1 MWDPRFEADDEIS
14 GVHDSKVDHLNCSM
28 SSSSHVYGYGCATFL
43 FLIALLSSIAQS
55 QGVIINSTSASSLP
69 SSVRRDSTTAEG
81 KQWAVLVAGSAG
93 YENYRHQAD
102 ICHAYQLLKKGGL
115 KDENIVVFMYDD
127 IAFHVDNPRPGIII
141 NKPFGHDVYAGVPK
155 DYTGDNCTVDNL
167 FAVLLGNKSA
177 LTGGSGKVVDSGPN
191 DNIFIYYADHGAPG
205 LVGMPIGKDLY
216 AKDLIQVLKKQREAN
231 SYKSMVFYLEAC
243 ESGSMFEG
251 LLPSNWSIY
260 AITAANGEESSYGI
274 YCPGYYPAPP
284 PEFLTCLG
292 DVFSISWMEDSDLHD
307 MSQETLQQQYEVV
320 RRRTGYDYED
330 MSHVMQYGN
339 MELSKELLSSYVG
352 TNAAND
358 NYATNNNIEEY
369 PSMIPRVFDQR
380 EATLLHFWH
389 KYQEAPD
396 GSDKKVEAHRD
407 LLRLHS
413 HIRHVDRSLNHIA
426 STLFGD
432 ENAANAMK
440 HVRPSG
446 QPLVD
451 DWDCLKGLVEAY
463 EKQCGGLS
471 WYGKKYTRVIANMC
485 NAGINV
491 EQMIGASTGA
501 CSSRTPGSLQNELD
515 K

>member
-1 MWDPRFEADDEIS
+1 
-14 GVHDSKVDHLNCSM
+14 M
-28 SSSSHVYGYGCATFL
+28 SSRRSHVCGYGTFL
-43 FLIALLSSIAQS
+43 FLIIALLSSIAQS
-55 QGVIINSTSASSLP
+55 QEGIVNSTSASNLP
-69 SSVRRDSTTAEG
+69 SSIRKDSTAAEE

-102 ICHAYQLLKKGGL
+102 VCHAYQILKKGGL

-127 IAFHVDNPRPGIII
+127 IAFHVDNPRPGTII

-177 LTGGSGKVVDSGPN
+177 LTGGSGKVIDSGPN

-205 LVGMPIGKDLY
+205 LVGMPVGKDLY
-216 AKDLIQVLKKQREAN
+216 AKDLIEVFKKQREAS

-243 ESGSMFEG
+243 ESGTMFEG

-260 AITAANGEESSYGI
+260 AVTAANGEESSYGV
-274 YCPGYYPAPP
+274 YCPEFYPYPP
-284 PEFLTCLG
+284 SEFSTCLG

-307 MSQETLQQQYEVV
+307 TSQETLQQQYEVV
-320 RRRTGYDYED
+320 RRRTGFDYEET
-330 MSHVMQYGN
+330 SHVMQYGN
-339 MELSKELLSSYVG
+339 MELSKELLSLYIG
-352 TNAAND
+352 TNAADD
-358 NYATNNNIEEY
+358 NYTANSNNIEEY
-369 PSMIPRVFDQR
+369 PSRIPRAFDQR
-380 EATLLHFWH
+380 EATLLHFLH
-389 KYQEAPD
+389 KYQRAPD
-396 GSDKKVEAHRD
+396 GSAKKVEAHRD
-407 LLRLHS
+407 LAGIHS
-413 HIRHVDRSLNHIA
+413 HIRHVDRSINHIA
-426 STLFGD
+426 AALFGD
-432 ENAANAMK
+432 ENAANAMEF
-440 HVRPSG
+440 VRPSG

-451 DWDCLKGLVEAY
+451 DWDCFKELVRAY

-501 CSSRTPGSLQNELD
+501 CSLPSKDETDRN
-515 K
+515 

>member
-1 MWDPRFEADDEIS
+1 
-14 GVHDSKVDHLNCSM
+14 M
-28 SSSSHVYGYGCATFL
+28 SSRSSHVCGYGTFL

-55 QGVIINSTSASSLP
+55 QEGIVNSTSASNLP
-69 SSVRRDSTTAEG
+69 SSIRKDSTAAEE

-102 ICHAYQLLKKGGL
+102 VCHAYQILKKGGL

-127 IAFHVDNPRPGIII
+127 IAFHVDNPRPGTII

-177 LTGGSGKVVDSGPN
+177 LTGGSGKVIDSGPN

-205 LVGMPIGKDLY
+205 MPVGKDLY
-216 AKDLIQVLKKQREAN
+216 AKDLIEVFKKQQEAS

-243 ESGSMFEG
+243 ESGTMFEG

-260 AITAANGEESSYGI
+260 AITAANGEESSYGV
-274 YCPGYYPAPP
+274 YCPEFYPYPP
-284 PEFLTCLG
+284 SEFSTCLG
-292 DVFSISWMEDSDLHD
+292 DV
-307 MSQETLQQQYEVV
+307 
-320 RRRTGYDYED
+320 RRRTGFDYDQET
-330 MSHVMQYGN
+330 SHVMQYGN
-339 MELSKELLSSYVG
+339 MELSKELLSLYIG

-358 NYATNNNIEEY
+358 NYTSSSNNVEEY
-369 PSMIPRVFDQR
+369 PSTIPRAFDQR
-380 EATLLHFWH
+380 EATLLHFLH
-389 KYQEAPD
+389 KYQKAPD
-396 GSDKKVEAHRD
+396 GSAKKVEAHRD
-407 LLRLHS
+407 LVGIHS
-413 HIRHVDRSLNHIA
+413 HIRHVNRSINHIA
-426 STLFGD
+426 AALFGD

-440 HVRPSG
+440 FVRPSG

-451 DWDCLKGLVEAY
+451 DWDCLKELVRAY

-501 CSSRTPGSLQNELD
+501 CSLPSKDETDRN
-515 K
+515 